1 MSIDTELTSD
11 GTPERP
17 TWFNGTDAS
26 AQPSAEGDSGAIEL
40 TEADFTDWDGLE
52 EEDEFE
58 PDIEAEAE
66 EPTFLL
72 MDARPI
78 NDVILLDIDEAD
90 ALLPGEQTAEKI
102 SWPAVVAAAV
112 LHIWLITTLAG
123 MTNEKPDWVDERY
136 IDSRMDLAEIPK
148 PEQIVEYDL
157 SLPQENDVPV
167 QEALDAASVG
177 QSLTQNPTVESEPQ
191 PLTEITIN
199 KSRER
204 MYDIPEGMEIDERMV
219 VKGTLGDS
227 LLQMETALDRVTW
240 EIARN
245 MQESKVLVVWML
257 DASGS
262 LKTQREVIAG
272 RLDRIYGELGALQDV
287 GQIPRKRKPLLT
299 GVVTY
304 GERTNFITRE
314 PTDKYDVVRD
324 AIAEVQPDVSG
335 KENVFTAVTQTMQMW
350 KGYRATNGRRIMLI
364 VVTDESGDD
373 FDRHVGAIKLMRR
386 YGAQA
391 YVIGPTAVQG
401 RKKGYVPYVAPED
414 GRTYQLEVDLGPE
427 TAMFDMVDLPY
438 WYSGPQYKYLSS
450 GFGPYALSRLVSETG
465 GVYFTTSMTTMEGLS
480 PSGFFSAETM
490 KPFQPDYSF
499 GTIDDYAADLA
510 RHPLRY
516 AVVQAAR
523 ISREN
528 QAEGTPRLSMRVTPA
543 NYRQAATTAQQTVAR
558 SQLMIDNILEAFP
571 PDVDKLYDQEP
582 SLRWRVAFNLAY
594 GRLLTNRVRC
604 YEYNAALAEMKGGL
618 TPGDIGSKSN
628 EWTFRPSDKVNYATS
643 LRGQAKKAEEY
654 LKRVIA
660 EAPGT
665 PWAVLA
671 GRELQNPPGIR
682 VVQRF
687 IPPPVRRP
695 AAATPRSNQPTARL
709 LLARERQ
716 RRAAQQPPPKKKKV
730 VLPRL

>member
-1 MSIDTELTSD
+1 
-11 GTPERP
+11 
-17 TWFNGTDAS
+17 
-26 AQPSAEGDSGAIEL
+26 
-40 TEADFTDWDGLE
+40 
-52 EEDEFE
+52 
-58 PDIEAEAE
+58 
-66 EPTFLL
+66 
-72 MDARPI
+72 
-78 NDVILLDIDEAD
+78 
-90 ALLPGEQTAEKI
+90 
-102 SWPAVVAAAV
+102 
-112 LHIWLITTLAG
+112 
-123 MTNEKPDWVDERY
+123 
-136 IDSRMDLAEIPK
+136 
-148 PEQIVEYDL
+148 
-157 SLPQENDVPV
+157 
-167 QEALDAASVG
+167 
-177 QSLTQNPTVESEPQ
+177 
-191 PLTEITIN
+191 
-199 KSRER
+199 
-204 MYDIPEGMEIDERMV
+204 
-219 VKGTLGDS
+219 
-227 LLQMETALDRVTW
+227 
-240 EIARN
+240 
-245 MQESKVLVVWML
+245 
-257 DASGS
+257 
-262 LKTQREVIAG
+262 
-272 RLDRIYGELGALQDV
+272 
-287 GQIPRKRKPLLT
+287 
-299 GVVTY
+299 
-304 GERTNFITRE
+304 
-314 PTDKYDVVRD
+314 
-324 AIAEVQPDVSG
+324 
-335 KENVFTAVTQTMQMW
+335 MQMW
-350 KGYRATNGRRIMLI
+350 KGYRATNGRRMMLI

-373 FDRHVGAIKLMRR
+373 FDAHTGAIKLMRR

-391 YVIGPTAVQG
+391 YVIGPTAVLG

-480 PSGFFSAETM
+480 PSGIFSAEAM

-516 AVVQAAR
+516 AVVMAAR

-528 QAEGTPRLSMRVTPA
+528 QAEGTPTLSMRVTPA
-543 NYRQAATTAQQTVAR
+543 NYRQTATTAQQTVAK

-571 PDVDKLYDQEP
+571 PDIDKMYDQEP

-594 GRLLTNRVRC
+594 GRLLQNRVRC

-618 TPGDIGSKSN
+618 TPADVGSKSN
-628 EWTFRPSDKVNYATS
+628 QWTFRPSDEISYATN